1 MYYDV
6 TYLHGVEC
14 FTMIIEKVFQCQ
26 LLRNFDRENQ
36 NVRIHPISREYKVLD
51 VNV

>member
-1 MYYDV
+1 MYV
-6 TYLHGVEC
+6 HGVEC

-36 NVRIHPISREYKVLD
+36 NVQIHSDLSSETD
-51 VNV
+51 